1 MPEVDLGETAHNK
14 MSSQKSVLMVLT
26 FTHMLAH
33 VLMRVHLAIF
43 PIIRKEFNLSLLQ
56 LGIIASVPH
65 VVQVILSIPIGIL
78 VDRFG
83 SKRMI
88 ITSLCIAIIASLV
101 GSLTLDPFTLALAVS
116 LVYLTTTVYHASS
129 YSFLTNIF
137 RGQNTAKAIGIQDI
151 GGNLG
156 TAIGPISVSVL
167 IGALAFSWRQV
178 YLFWFLPILLGVLC
192 IHSLNA
198 KPREDVKRSASSE
211 VLAESKDV
219 LMFSSSLA
227 LFLIF
232 ITLKGLAG
240 SMVEVFVPIYLVDE
254 KKISETLSSLI
265 FGSSMLVGM
274 VGAPVGGFLGARYGE
289 KRWLLVIIAL
299 GSTAL
304 GLSVVLP
311 SLFAFVAMYM
321 IYELCNSLQMSSRS
335 AIMARLSPSRNRGL
349 GYALYFLPGSLMGVI
364 APIIAAGVASS
375 SGLASIFIV
384 AMVIY
389 IVSLFLLRFGVK
401 IPKHNPE

>member
-1 MPEVDLGETAHNK
+1 
-14 MSSQKSVLMVLT
+14 MVLT

>member
-1 MPEVDLGETAHNK
+1 V
-14 MSSQKSVLMVLT
+14 
-26 FTHMLAH
+26 
-33 VLMRVHLAIF
+33 
-43 PIIRKEFNLSLLQ
+43 
-56 LGIIASVPH
+56 
-65 VVQVILSIPIGIL
+65 

-88 ITSLCIAIIASLV
+88 IISLCIALLASLV
-101 GSLTLDPFTLALAVS
+101 GGLTLDPFMLALAVS
-116 LVYLTTTVYHASS
+116 LVYLTTTVYHVSS

-137 RGQNTAKAIGIQDI
+137 RGRNTAKAIGIQDI

-167 IGALAFSWRQV
+167 IGALAFGWRQV
-178 YLFWFLPILLGVLC
+178 YLFWFLPILLGVLS
-192 IHSLNA
+192 IHSLKA
-198 KPREDVKRSASSE
+198 RLGEGIEMRASSD
-211 VLAESKDV
+211 VLAEPKDV
-219 LMFSSSLA
+219 LKFSSSLA

-232 ITLKGLAG
+232 VTLKGLAG

-254 KKISETLSSLI
+254 RGISETFSSLI

-299 GSTAL
+299 GSAAL

-311 SLFAFVAMYM
+311 STFAFVAMYM
-321 IYELCNSLQMSSRS
+321 IYEMCNSLQMSSRS
-335 AIMARLSPSRNRGL
+335 AIMARLSPNRNRGL
-349 GYALYFLPGSLMGVI
+349 GYALYFLPGSLMGVV

-384 AMVIY
+384 AMVVY
-389 IVSLFLLRFGVK
+389 VVSLFLLRFGVK
-401 IPKHNPE
+401 IPKHNPD